1 MADGKTPERIES
13 ASDSMGPVPASER
26 IYHEIKKLI
35 TERFWPQGTHL
46 NPRKIADMLAIT
58 KSITAVREA
67 LHRLHGE
74 GLVARMGGRGFY
86 VP

>member
-1 MADGKTPERIES
+1 MADDNTCEP
-13 ASDSMGPVPASER
+13 MGPVPASER
-26 IYHEIKKLI
+26 IYHEIKRRLM
-35 TERFWPQGTHL
+35 EGYWPRGTHL
-46 NPRKIADMLAIT
+46 NPRKIKDMLAIT

-74 GLVARMGGRGFY
+74 GLVAHMGGRGFY